1 MKKTANIKK
10 INLPPGQII
19 YQRSI
24 SSVYSLRHWQ
34 IETTDYTVFSSQPKV
49 GSDIRANH
57 MASHSRDV
65 TTDIYIFNILN
76 SYFFI
81 YLSCFVYL
89 YIYLIHLFIYLFIYL
104 FIIFHHPPSAVRFLL
119 LQTSVLFSCTSLFPT

>member
-89 YIYLIHLFIYLFIYL
+89 YIYLIHLFIYLL
-104 FIIFHHPPSAVRFLL
+104 FSTIRRPPSAVRFLL